1 MKLKKTVDFRRIG
14 AFLYAVFFIAYL
26 LVGLKPTAD
35 ATHYEI
41 SAELEIPAIG
51 LTADVTP
58 LKLKDHHLET
68 PSTIV
73 GSFAREANKVLLI
86 GHSSTVFRNL
96 NNIAVG
102 DEIIYDGIL
111 YKVLSAET
119 LKKADVEMNT
129 LLAATEKDTIVI
141 MTCAGEELGEND
153 ATHRLIVT
161 AEVE

>member
-14 AFLYAVFFIAYL
+14 AFLYAVGFVTYL

-35 ATHYEI
+35 ATNYEI

-51 LTADVTP
+51 LASEVTT
-58 LKLKDHHLET
+58 LKLKYHHLET
-68 PSTIV
+68 PRTIV

-86 GHSSTVFRNL
+86 GHSSTVFRDL
-96 NNIAVG
+96 DDLAVD
-102 DEIIYDGIL
+102 DEIIYDETL
-111 YKVLSAET
+111 YKVLSSEVIAKT
-119 LKKADVEMNT
+119 DVDMGE

-141 MTCAGEELGEND
+141 MTCAGETLGDND

-161 AEVE
+161 AEAE